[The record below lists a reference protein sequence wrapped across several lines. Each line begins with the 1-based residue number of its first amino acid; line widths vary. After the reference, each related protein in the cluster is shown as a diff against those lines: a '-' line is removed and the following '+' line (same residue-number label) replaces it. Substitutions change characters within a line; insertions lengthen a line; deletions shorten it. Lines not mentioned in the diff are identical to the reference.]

1 MKLSPITPGPHAL
14 HDLIRPAGSA
24 PIPLDFEAA
33 EALDA
38 QARAAYAAGDYR
50 TAADLFVRLAELLV
64 TAQDAPH
71 ATTLATD
78 REYARRNAAAA
89 SAMAQELDEVSRPPR

>member
-38 QARAAYAAGDYR
+38 QARAAYARALELTQNQVER
-50 TAADLFVRLAELLV
+50 AFLQKRLDALV
-64 TAQDAPH
+64 HDDPTHRD
-71 ATTLATD
+71 T
-78 REYARRNAAAA
+78 
-89 SAMAQELDEVSRPPR
+89 SG